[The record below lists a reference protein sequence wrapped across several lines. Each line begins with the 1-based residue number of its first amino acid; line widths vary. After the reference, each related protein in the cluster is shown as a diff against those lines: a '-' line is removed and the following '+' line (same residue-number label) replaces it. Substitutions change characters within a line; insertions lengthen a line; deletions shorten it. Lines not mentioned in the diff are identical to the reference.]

1 MPLQRQKGA
10 QMIIL
15 LKNNP
20 DPVQLEDLT
29 GWLRSLGLTVCP
41 TVGVGQTILGLVGDT
56 SRVDMDLI
64 AALDI
69 VEDVKRVQ
77 EPFKNVNRKFHP
89 ENTVVPVGQTC
100 IGDGSLTL
108 IAGPCAVEN
117 EEQLLTA
124 AHAVKKAGAQILRAG
139 AFRSRTSPY
148 SFQGLK
154 VEGMRLLLRA
164 REETGLPVMTEILDA
179 SQLPL
184 FKDVDLIEVGSGN
197 IRNYH
202 LLTALGRIKKPV
214 LIRRGPAMTYEEWLM
229 SAEYILAGGNSQV
242 ILCESGIR
250 TFEQY
255 TRNTFD
261 IASIPVLKAL
271 THLPVVADPC
281 QGSGKYSLV
290 PQLSRAACA
299 AGVDGLVIEVHPDP
313 QHALCEGERQL
324 LTGKFNALAGQLFSL
339 HKIVQQGE

>member
-1 MPLQRQKGA
+1 MSLQRRKGA
-10 QMIIL
+10 QMIII

-20 DPVQLEDLT
+20 DPIQLEDLT
-29 GWLRSLGLTVCP
+29 GWLRGLGLTVCP

-89 ENTVVPVGQTC
+89 ENTVVPVGQTA

-148 SFQGLK
+148 SF
-154 VEGMRLLLRA
+154 
-164 REETGLPVMTEILDA
+164 
-179 SQLPL
+179 
-184 FKDVDLIEVGSGN
+184 
-197 IRNYH
+197 
-202 LLTALGRIKKPV
+202 
-214 LIRRGPAMTYEEWLM
+214 
-229 SAEYILAGGNSQV
+229 
-242 ILCESGIR
+242 
-250 TFEQY
+250 
-255 TRNTFD
+255 
-261 IASIPVLKAL
+261 
-271 THLPVVADPC
+271 
-281 QGSGKYSLV
+281 
-290 PQLSRAACA
+290 
-299 AGVDGLVIEVHPDP
+299 
-313 QHALCEGERQL
+313 
-324 LTGKFNALAGQLFSL
+324 
-339 HKIVQQGE
+339 

>member
-1 MPLQRQKGA
+1 MSLQRRKGA
-10 QMIIL
+10 QMIII

-20 DPVQLEDLT
+20 DPIQLEDLT
-29 GWLRSLGLTVCP
+29 GWLRGLGLTVCP

-89 ENTVVPVGQTC
+89 ENTVVPVGQTA

-184 FKDVDLIEVGSGN
+184 
-197 IRNYH
+197 
-202 LLTALGRIKKPV
+202 
-214 LIRRGPAMTYEEWLM
+214 
-229 SAEYILAGGNSQV
+229 
-242 ILCESGIR
+242 
-250 TFEQY
+250 
-255 TRNTFD
+255 
-261 IASIPVLKAL
+261 
-271 THLPVVADPC
+271 
-281 QGSGKYSLV
+281 
-290 PQLSRAACA
+290 
-299 AGVDGLVIEVHPDP
+299 
-313 QHALCEGERQL
+313 
-324 LTGKFNALAGQLFSL
+324 
-339 HKIVQQGE
+339 